1 MSSGATGM
9 TELWV
14 SHNGRPLAGARQL
27 AARRFPNG
35 RPPEAS
41 RQPRPAGRRLM
52 EIVLSTSPAPAAP
65 RARVAGGAEEPLL
78 ARRIRSSK
86 RRRRDAYGAPRRR
99 RTRARSRRLSL
110 WLRERL
116 YSTRAN
122 AALSDLVQT
131 GSEVGTPATPAIAAK
146 EGRRP
151 SRSGRR
157 PVEGVQMRTFGE
169 FEEQL
174 PRCVQSCFGDAAG
187 TARGDCGG
195 ADAGSA
201 DGSRGR

>member
-1 MSSGATGM
+1 M

-122 AALSDLVQT
+122 AALSDLVRGESNFAIDRLGWGFRFPT
-131 GSEVGTPATPAIAAK
+131 RRRFASDCCSFVTLRERCPYSRRGTRCSSIPQA
-146 EGRRP
+146 RRRLRRVLALLAEQK
-151 SRSGRR
+151 SRY
-157 PVEGVQMRTFGE
+157 
-169 FEEQL
+169 
-174 PRCVQSCFGDAAG
+174 
-187 TARGDCGG
+187 
-195 ADAGSA
+195 
-201 DGSRGR
+201 